1 MSFLGHFSCHTNVN
15 HCTTISGG
23 FAAPVDQQFLW
34 LFVTHKSKIHRK
46 IDVWAGRA
54 APFVSTPWNF
64 SWVVAALWRP
74 LLDDS
79 FAKKLR
85 SGCQVPNFV
94 PWSVLFNYLVTDIS
108 KIEIV
113 FGTWQTCF
121 SSGKIYFEGRTV
133 SFREG
138 ICLYRLPSV
147 TYWPYGSPS

>member
-1 MSFLGHFSCHTNVN
+1 M
-15 HCTTISGG
+15 
-23 FAAPVDQQFLW
+23 
-34 LFVTHKSKIHRK
+34 RK
-46 IDVWAGRA
+46 KHAG
-54 APFVSTPWNF
+54 
-64 SWVVAALWRP
+64 
-74 LLDDS
+74 
-79 FAKKLR
+79 LR

-138 ICLYRLPSV
+138 ICLYRYHPLPIDPMEVHLNICTQNGVFSGKWDSNDLYNV
-147 TYWPYGSPS
+147 RCWFPTSYADLYFIPCLYG